1 MKVLPEK
8 PTFWEIEDE
17 EYWLADVLFLV
28 PWDKVSAYSWLHEK
42 QFITS
47 NFRWVRR
54 KYYDIDEVKYMLSYM
69 HEYYNIQESDKFRQE
84 HLSNFSDEPQESAV
98 LKAIDEDINSFII

>member
-1 MKVLPEK
+1 
-8 PTFWEIEDE
+8 
-17 EYWLADVLFLV
+17 
-28 PWDKVSAYSWLHEK
+28 
-42 QFITS
+42 
-47 NFRWVRR
+47 
-54 KYYDIDEVKYMLSYM
+54 M